1 MILRREMDEQNKN
14 GLRVETRDAK
24 REDVCPGKNGKLDLD
39 SVRSRI
45 DMATE
50 HDAAEKTGPEYWRS
64 LEELAGSEDFQD
76 ALHREFPKG
85 ASEWVDSVSRRGF
98 LKVMG
103 ASLGLAG
110 MTGCVRL
117 PLEPIVPYV
126 RQPEEMI
133 PGRPMFYAT
142 ACTLGG
148 YASPL
153 LVESHLG
160 RPTKVE
166 GNDQHPASLGG
177 TDIFAQASILGM
189 YDPDRSQTVV
199 SMGDLRSWQAFL
211 GAIRGPLNIQ
221 KGLQGAGIRILT
233 PTISSPT
240 LADQLRSFLKIYPQ
254 AKWHVY
260 EPVNRDNVLEGA
272 KLAFGQPVET
282 RYDLSKA
289 DVIVSLDADFLYAGF
304 PGNTR
309 YIRDFAKRRNPDD
322 GKMNRLYVIES
333 TPTSTG
339 AKADHRWSM
348 LASQMEGVAG
358 VLGSPVSI
366 CNGEAGSKSAPDK
379 FLLTLIQDLHTHQG
393 SSVVIAGEHQSP
405 AVHALAH
412 GINQGLFNV
421 GKTVL
426 YSESVDAN
434 PVNQAESIKDL
445 VADMRDGKV
454 DLLVILG
461 GNPAY
466 DAPADLNF
474 ADALTNSKI
483 PLRVHHGLYQNETAE
498 LCQWHVDATHELEAW
513 GDARAYDGTVSIIQP
528 LIAPLYGGKSA
539 LEFVALLS
547 GQADATGYDLVRAYW
562 QKQHAGADFEQ
573 FWRRSLHDGWV
584 EGTTFSDKALKPAAI
599 FCDAA
604 GGSELNIS
612 GHELKLSARTDS
624 NAIELNIRRDPTIY
638 DGQFSNNG
646 WLQELPKPMTKLTWD
661 NAVLIGPKMAER
673 LNIATEDVVELELN
687 GKKVQG
693 PAWIQAGHPD
703 KSVTVFLG
711 YGRKRAGR
719 VGTAQ
724 GFDAYALRTSAAP
737 WIATDVHIRKT
748 GETYKLASTQGMQ
761 SMDTPD
767 GGHRPLVRETTLE
780 EYRKEPNFAKEEETP
795 YALSLYEP
803 YPYKSEDYAWGMAI
817 DLNSCVGCNNC
828 MLACQSENNIA
839 VVGKEQVVIGRHMHW
854 IRVDAYYQGDR
865 DNPKAFFQP
874 VPCMQCENAP
884 CEVVCPVGA
893 TVHSTEGLNDMTY
906 NRCVGT
912 RYCSNNCPY
921 KVRRFN
927 FLLFQDWE
935 TPQYKMMRNPDVS
948 VRSRGVMEKC
958 TYCVQRINER
968 RIDVET
974 ASVRE
979 EKKILIGDEL
989 QTACQQSCPAG
1000 AIIFGNINDP
1010 NSKVSKLKAQSRN
1023 YSLLGELNTRP
1034 RTTYLAEVRNPNP
1047 ELEAKA

>member
-1 MILRREMDEQNKN
+1 MTNDEKN
-14 GLRVETRDAK
+14 NGGLIQIKK
-24 REDVCPGKNGKLDLD
+24 REDVCPSKKLDLA
-39 SVRSRI
+39 SVRERI
-45 DMATE
+45 DAATA

-64 LEELAGSEDFQD
+64 LEELAGADEFKD

-126 RQPEEMI
+126 RQPEGVI
-133 PGRPMFYAT
+133 PGRPMYYAT
-142 ACTLGG
+142 ASTLGG
-148 YASPL
+148 YASPV

-166 GNDQHPASLGG
+166 GNDLHPASLGG
-177 TDIFAQASILGM
+177 TDIFGQASLLGL
-189 YDPDRSQTVV
+189 YDPDRSQTVM
-199 SMGDLRSWQAFL
+199 SMGDVRSWQAFL
-211 GAIRGPLNIQ
+211 GAIRGPLSSQ
-221 KGLQGAGIRILT
+221 KALQGAGIRILT

-240 LADQLRSFLKIYPQ
+240 LADQLRGFLKIYPQ

-260 EPVNRDNVLEGA
+260 EAVNRDNVLEGA
-272 KLAFGQPVET
+272 RLAFGQPVET
-282 RYDLSKA
+282 RYDFSKA

-304 PGNTR
+304 PGNSR
-309 YIRDFAKRRNPDD
+309 YIRDFASRRNPDS
-322 GKMNRLYVIES
+322 GNMNRLYVIES
-333 TPTSTG
+333 TPSSTG
-339 AKADHRWSM
+339 AKADHRIPM
-348 LASQMEGVAG
+348 RAGEIEKFARALLAPGSVQLGGPEINAQTYGLSQAQFQ
-358 VLGSPVSI
+358 LARSI
-366 CNGEAGSKSAPDK
+366 AK
-379 FLLTLIQDLHTHQG
+379 DLAD
-393 SSVVIAGEHQSP
+393 SSGVVIAGDHQPP
-405 AVHALAH
+405 AVHAIAH
-412 GINQGLFNV
+412 WINSHWVISNQTSV

-426 YSESVDAN
+426 YTDSVDVN
-434 PVNQAESIKDL
+434 PINQTASIKDL
-445 VADMRDGKV
+445 VADMNGGKV
-454 DLLVILG
+454 DLLIVLG

-474 ADALTNSKI
+474 ADALKSGKT
-483 PLRVHHGLYQNETAE
+483 PLRVHYGLYQNETAE
-498 LCQWHVDATHELEAW
+498 LCQWHVPATHELESW

-528 LIAPLYGGKSA
+528 LIAPLYNGKSA
-539 LEFVALLS
+539 LEFVALLA

-562 QKQHAGADFEQ
+562 QKQHTGTDFEQ
-573 FWRRSLHDGWV
+573 FWRKSLHDGWI
-584 EGTTFSDKALKPAAI
+584 EDTAFGAKKIDFKSPGLPPPPESQGT
-599 FCDAA
+599 
-604 GGSELNIS
+604 
-612 GHELKLSARTDS
+612 
-624 NAIELNIRRDPTIY
+624 ELNIRRDSTIY

-646 WLQELPKPMTKLTWD
+646 WLQELPKPMNKLTWD
-661 NAVLIGPKMAER
+661 NAIQIGPAMAQR
-673 LNIATEDVVELELN
+673 LNIKSEDVVELELN
-687 GKKVQG
+687 GKKVSG
-693 PAWIQAGHPD
+693 PVWIQAGHPD
-703 KSVTVFLG
+703 NSVTVTLG

-724 GFDAYALRTSAAP
+724 GFDAYALRTTAAP
-737 WIATDVHIRKT
+737 WIASGVTIRKT
-748 GETYKLASTQGMQ
+748 GDTYKLASTQGMQ

-767 GGHRPLVRETTLE
+767 GAHRPLVRETTLE
-780 EYRKEPNFAKEEETP
+780 EYRKEPNFAQEEEVPKDLT
-795 YALSLYEP
+795 LYEP
-803 YPYKSEDYAWGMAI
+803 YPYDKEDYAWGMSI

-893 TVHSTEGLNDMTY
+893 TNHTTEGLNDMVY

-958 TYCVQRINER
+958 TYCVQRINEH
-968 RIDVET
+968 RIDTET
-974 ASVRE
+974 ASVRQ

-1000 AIIFGNINDP
+1000 AIFFGNINDP
-1010 NSKVSKLKAQSRN
+1010 NSRVSKVKAQSRN

-1034 RTTYLAEVRNPNP
+1034 RTTYLAEIRNPNP
-1047 ELEAKA
+1047 ELKG

>member
-1 MILRREMDEQNKN
+1 MKMEEQD
-14 GLRVETRDAK
+14 GRAK
-24 REDVCPGKNGKLDLD
+24 PEDVCPSKKSKLDLD
-39 SVRSRI
+39 SVRERI
-45 DMATE
+45 DAALA
-50 HDAAEKTGPEYWRS
+50 HDAAEKAGPEYWRS
-64 LEELAGSEDFQD
+64 LEELAGNPAFQE

-103 ASLGLAG
+103 ASMALAG

-126 RQPEEMI
+126 RQPEDVI
-133 PGRPMFYAT
+133 PGRPQFYAT
-142 ACTLGG
+142 AMTLGG

-160 RPTKVE
+160 RPTKIE
-166 GNDQHPASLGG
+166 GNDKHPASLGG
-177 TDIFAQASILGM
+177 TDIFAQAHILGL
-189 YDPDRSQTVV
+189 YDPDRSQSVV
-199 SMGDLRSWQAFL
+199 SMGDQQSWQAFL
-211 GAIRGPLNIQ
+211 NAIHGPLTAQ
-221 KGLQGAGIRILT
+221 KALQGAGIRILT

-240 LADQLRSFLKIYPQ
+240 LADQLRNFLKIYPQ

-282 RYDLSKA
+282 RYDFEKA

-304 PGNTR
+304 PGNVR
-309 YIRDFAKRRNPDD
+309 YIRDFAKRRNPD

-333 TPTSTG
+333 TPTTTG
-339 AKADHRWSM
+339 AKADHR
-348 LASQMEGVAG
+348 LPVRAREIELCAAVLLRPAAVA
-358 VLGSPVSI
+358 LREA
-366 CNGEAGSKSAPDK
+366 GEAVGGGTEK
-379 FLLTLIQDLHTHQG
+379 FFDFLSRDLDSSSG
-393 SSVVIAGEHQSP
+393 SSVVLVGDHQPP
-405 AVHALAH
+405 AVHAFAH
-412 GINQGLFNV
+412 AINARLGNV
-421 GKTVL
+421 GKTVF
-426 YSESVDAN
+426 YSDPVDAN
-434 PVNQAESIKDL
+434 PANQTESLKDL
-445 VADMRDGKV
+445 VADMRGGKV
-454 DLLVILG
+454 DLLIVLG

-474 ADALTNSKI
+474 ADALKNGMI

-498 LCQWHVDATHELEAW
+498 LCQWHVNATHELEAW

-547 GQADATGYDLVRAYW
+547 GQADSTGYDLTRAYW
-562 QKQHAGADFEQ
+562 QKQRTGGDFEQ
-573 FWRRSLHDGWV
+573 FWRKSLHDGWV
-584 EGTTFSDKALKPAAI
+584 VNTGFAAKELKPASAPV
-599 FCDAA
+599 
-604 GGSELNIS
+604 GSVPLP
-612 GHELKLSARTDS
+612 L

-673 LNIATEDVVELELN
+673 LQIKVEDVVELELN
-687 GKKVQG
+687 GKKVTG
-693 PAWIQAGHPD
+693 PVWIQAGHPD
-703 KSVTVFLG
+703 NSVTVTLG
-711 YGRKRAGR
+711 YGRRRAGR

-724 GFDAYALRTSAAP
+724 GFDAYALRTTAAP
-737 WIATDVHIRKT
+737 WIATGLQIRKT
-748 GETYKLASTQGMQ
+748 GDTYKLASTQGYQ
-761 SMDTPD
+761 TMDTPD

-780 EYRKEPNFAKEEETP
+780 DYLKRPNFAAEEGEEPAPGLT
-795 YALSLYEP
+795 LYKP
-803 YPYKSEDYAWGMAI
+803 YPYKEEDYAWGMAI

-839 VVGKEQVVIGRHMHW
+839 VVGKEQCVIGRHMHW

-865 DNPKAFFQP
+865 DNPKAYFQP
-874 VPCMQCENAP
+874 VPCQQCENAP

-893 TVHSTEGLNDMTY
+893 TNHTPEGLNDMVY

-927 FLLFQDWE
+927 FLLFSDWE

-968 RIDVET
+968 RIDAE
-974 ASVRE
+974 RE
-979 EKKILIGDEL
+979 DRKINDTEL

-1034 RTTYLAEVRNPNP
+1034 RTTYLAEVSNPNP
-1047 ELEAKA
+1047 ELKG